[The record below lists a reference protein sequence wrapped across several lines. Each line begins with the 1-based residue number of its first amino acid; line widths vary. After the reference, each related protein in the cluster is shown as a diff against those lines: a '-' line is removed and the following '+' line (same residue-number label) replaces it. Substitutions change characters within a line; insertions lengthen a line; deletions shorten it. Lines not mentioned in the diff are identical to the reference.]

1 MHIIVCLDDQNG
13 MAFNHRRQSRD
24 RVVTEDICIL
34 ADGRPLWMN
43 KNSAALFSEASCAAT
58 LRVDE
63 DFLAAAPDDALC
75 FVEDVPLAP
84 LLARID
90 RLTIYRWN
98 RRYPADLHFDLS
110 LDGWRLTGGGEF
122 QGYSHDKI
130 TREDYAR

>member
-43 KNSAALFSEASCAAT
+43 KKSAALFSEASCAAT

-75 FVEDVPLAP
+75 FVEDAPLAQ
-84 LLARID
+84 LLTRID

-98 RRYPADLHFDLS
+98 RRYPADLYFDLS

-130 TREDYAR
+130 TREDYTR

>member
-13 MAFNHRRQSRD
+13 MAFNYRRQSRD

-43 KNSAALFSEASCAAT
+43 KKSAALFSEASCAET

-75 FVEDVPLAP
+75 FVEDAPLAP

-98 RRYPADLHFDLS
+98 RRYPADLHFDLL

>member
-43 KNSAALFSEASCAAT
+43 KN
-58 LRVDE
+58 
-63 DFLAAAPDDALC
+63 FLAAAPDDALC
-75 FVEDVPLAP
+75 FVEDAPLAP

-122 QGYSHDKI
+122 RGYSHDKI